1 MFKARPDFGRLDKAS
16 CVGLRVPGLQRIE
29 EVNYF
34 PFHLGDYAAHT
45 AHLEPME
52 DLAYRRMLD
61 LYYLHECAL
70 PQDAAEIA
78 RLIRMRGNV
87 EEIEAVLREFFLN
100 NDGEGWIHTRCE
112 AEISKMQDKQAKA
125 RASAAASVKARST
138 NAQRTLNERST
149 DVELPTPTPTPT
161 PKVVDSGPVLRPEPP
176 PQPAGL
182 FADADDAQQGTKSG
196 AQAPNASK
204 AIAPQP
210 PPPFD
215 GKNAEILNGK
225 HVVQLAASFE
235 LPEQWGI
242 DAEALGW
249 KPSEVL
255 HQAERMRQWAT
266 EGKGKGTRRS
276 VKGWRQ
282 TWSNWLEKAAKDH
295 R

>member
-1 MFKARPDFGRLDKAS
+1 M
-16 CVGLRVPGLQRIE
+16 
-29 EVNYF
+29 NYF

-61 LYYLHECAL
+61 LYYLRECAL
-70 PQDAAEIA
+70 PQDSAEIA

-100 NDGEGWIHTRCE
+100 NDGEGWIQTRCE
-112 AEISKMQDKQAKA
+112 AEISKMQDKQEKA

-161 PKVVDSGPVLRPEPP
+161 PKVVDSGPALRTAPP
-176 PQPAGL
+176 TPPAGL
-182 FADADDAQQGTKSG
+182 FSDAEDAQQGTKSG

-215 GKNAEILNGK
+215 GQNVEVLNGK
-225 HVVQLAASFE
+225 HVVQLAEAWE
-235 LPEQWGI
+235 LPEEWGN
-242 DAEALGW
+242 DALALGF
-249 KPSEVL
+249 KTSQILLE
-255 HQAERMRQWAT
+255 AERFRQYWVA
-266 EGKGKGTRRS
+266 GRGAGTRRA

-282 TWSNWLEKAAKDH
+282 CWSNWLAKAAE
-295 R
+295 RAQR